1 MENTVKKEKATKAA
15 KVAKEKKIQTK
26 KSKFVLAWEKM
37 ESDYDSYVDMRAIL
51 K

>member
-1 MENTVKKEKATKAA
+1 MKPKATKTTKAEKATKS
-15 KVAKEKKIQTK
+15 EKQPMK

-37 ESDYDSYVDMRAIL
+37 EPKDVEYIDMRAIL

>member
-1 MENTVKKEKATKAA
+1 MEKAAKKEKATK
-15 KVAKEKKIQTK
+15 VVKEKKPQTK

-37 ESDYDSYVDMRAIL
+37 KPDYDSYVDMRAIL